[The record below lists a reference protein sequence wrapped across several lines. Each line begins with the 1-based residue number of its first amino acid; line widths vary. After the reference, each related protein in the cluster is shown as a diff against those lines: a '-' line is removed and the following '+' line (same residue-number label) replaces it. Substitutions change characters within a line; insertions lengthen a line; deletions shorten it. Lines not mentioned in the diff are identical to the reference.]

1 MNDARHPVVDTI
13 IERFRAQLDE
23 KVRNQISTAQF
34 SDLALMIDEAIS
46 EEVANTVERVDEV
59 VRKLRSTAQRAE
71 LEL

>member
-13 IERFRAQLDE
+13 IERFHAQLDE